1 MYLIKPFYI
10 YLRETGP
17 AEYDVTDVIYNSSA
31 LRVKDGDFDAF
42 DEIDTR
48 LRPLIRR
55 MSFKYDMNEHDR
67 EDLIQ
72 EMMFAALIL
81 CLKYDYAKG
90 HYRHY
95 VLRTIRLKMYD
106 YINFC
111 SAWHQIELDPHEMLM
126 FENKHAL
133 SHIILKEAQAE
144 YAGAAGDLS
153 NYEKQVL
160 KFLFDGCT
168 LSDIASICRKEPESV
183 INTFYRIKTKFSSVE
198 DLHAVVDNNA
208 LSRYSILELK

>member
-1 MYLIKPFYI
+1 MYRIKTFYFYI
-10 YLRETGP
+10 RETGSS
-17 AEYDVTDVIYNSSA
+17 EYDGTDVIYNSNA
-31 LRVKDGDFDAF
+31 LRVKDGDFNAF
-42 DEIDTR
+42 DEIDVR
-48 LRPLIRR
+48 LRPFIRR
-55 MSFKYDMNEHDR
+55 MSFKYDMSEHDR

-72 EMMFAALIL
+72 EMMYTALIL

-106 YINFC
+106 YMNCC
-111 SAWHQIELDPHEMLM
+111 SARHQIEMDSDDMIM

-133 SHIILKEAQAE
+133 SQIILKETQAE
-144 YAGAAGDLS
+144 YTGASGDLS

-160 KFLFDGCT
+160 KLLMDGCS
-168 LSDIASICRKEPESV
+168 LNDIASLCRRDPRSV
-183 INTFYRIKTKFSSVE
+183 INTLYRIKIKFRAVE